1 MKKIFF
7 IVFLIVF
14 SASFAEEKVFKNVQI
29 DVAKYLVS
37 EGAKVII
44 ISDSNSI
51 PHKVIIT
58 GVTGYDEYGKDIV
71 ASALSVLSINTVN
84 TFLELTNL
92 DFEYNL
98 KEYKKLPYLEFYI
111 NKTRNKEAEL
121 ISRLLFDSFK
131 LGVKDIEVNYGKE
144 YVQLFEVVGQ

>member
-14 SASFAEEKVFKNVQI
+14 SASFAEVKMFKNVQI
-29 DVAKYLVS
+29 DVEKYLVS

-44 ISDSNSI
+44 ISDSSSI

-71 ASALSVLSINTVN
+71 ASALSMLSINTVN

-98 KEYKKLPYLEFYI
+98 KEYKELPYLEFYI
-111 NKTRNKEAEL
+111 NKTRNKEDEL

>member
-14 SASFAEEKVFKNVQI
+14 SASFAEEKIFKNVQI
-29 DVAKYLVS
+29 DVEKYLVS

-44 ISDSNSI
+44 ISDSNNI

-71 ASALSVLSINTVN
+71 ASALSMLSINTVN

-111 NKTRNKEAEL
+111 NKTRNKEDEL

-131 LGVKDIEVNYGKE
+131 LGVKNIEVNYGKE